1 MRNFDDQ
8 VSVCLRTKFDFVN
21 TVKYHITD
29 VYDIPLYRKKKICL
43 PSAETQSVKN
53 VHLESYIVKDK
64 GKIKQ
69 ERLSEL

>member
-29 VYDIPLYRKKKICL
+29 VYDIPLYRKKNSVCHLLK
-43 PSAETQSVKN
+43 QSVKN